1 MIAHCYQAMPEP
13 DQRRRPLY
21 WLLVVPTVAPLAVPL
36 YNRVDPQLLGVPFF
50 YWYQLACAALATV
63 TISIVYLGVRR

>member
-13 DQRRRPLY
+13 DQRRPLY

-36 YNRVDPQLLGVPFF
+36 YNRMEPSLLGVPFF

>member
-1 MIAHCYQAMPEP
+1 MPQP

-36 YNRVDPQLLGVPFF
+36 YNRTDPQLLGVPFF
-50 YWYQLACAALATV
+50 FWYQLACAVLATV
-63 TISIVYLGVRR
+63 VISIVYLGVRR

>member
-1 MIAHCYQAMPEP
+1 VIAPCSQAMPEP

-36 YNRVDPQLLGVPFF
+36 YNRTDPQLLGVPFF
-50 YWYQLACAALATV
+50 FWYQLACAVLATV
-63 TISIVYLGVRR
+63 VISIVYLGVRR

>member
-1 MIAHCYQAMPEP
+1 MPEP

-21 WLLVVPTVAPLAVPL
+21 WLLVLPTVAPLAVPL

-50 YWYQLACAALATV
+50 FWYQLACAVLATV
-63 TISIVYLGVRR
+63 VISIVYLGVRR

>member
-1 MIAHCYQAMPEP
+1 VIAQCYQAMPEP

-36 YNRVDPQLLGVPFF
+36 YNRTDPQLLGVPFF
-50 YWYQLACAALATV
+50 FWYQLACAVLATV
-63 TISIVYLGVRR
+63 VISIVYLGVRR

>member
-1 MIAHCYQAMPEP
+1 MPDP

-36 YNRVDPQLLGVPFF
+36 YNRMDPQLLGVPFF
-50 YWYQLACAALATV
+50 FWYQLACAVLATV
-63 TISIVYLGVRR
+63 VISIVYLGVRR

>member
-1 MIAHCYQAMPEP
+1 MPQP

-21 WLLVVPTVAPLAVPL
+21 WLLVVPTVAPLVVPL
-36 YNRVDPQLLGVPFF
+36 YNRLDPQLLGVPFF

-63 TISIVYLGVRR
+63 VISIVYLGTRR